1 MKYMNH
7 IKSGLLAMTFA
18 CVGSVFTGC
27 EDDITINAA
36 DSSKLETVDG
46 MYGYVKSAAGAREL
60 TPISIFGDKAGA
72 GHLYFELSKAAAQ
85 DVTVTFKVDA
95 EALEAYNTAHGT
107 SYTMYPAD
115 KLSLANGGT
124 ATIKSGDKKSAP
136 VELTI
141 NAGGSI
147 GSTYAVAIS
156 ATANDGVEVSANNQT
171 YIYLVKPMAAIPS
184 NISKG
189 DVRTMCFVEVNNE
202 NILNCGEYTMKNSG
216 KPFFDIVSIFAA
228 NINIDSNTGRVHIF
242 CNDQVSFLLQ
252 NVDKLVRPLQAKG
265 IKVNLSILGNHDEAG
280 MGSLSVEAAADF
292 AKELKA
298 FMDIYGLDGVDFD
311 DEYTSY
317 KDDPSPG
324 FLPRSRENYARLV
337 YEVRKALGPDKLIG
351 IYEYSSIDSPTGT
364 VEGKTVGEIV
374 DYITHGLYQ
383 QQRPG
388 PAIGREER
396 FTGLQKSQFGPNPWK
411 VNGQDWDAHFDGGW
425 FNFTE
430 EKFRQVKDGGYGLQ
444 MIYNPTFLEY
454 DYAPLFSAIGSVLY
468 NEKVEWT
475 GNCYARTDL
484 APQKGTKMS
493 YESYLGEWTATSSN
507 SLFVYID
514 ETNTPKW
521 WDWSGSQTFDI
532 RVEEKE
538 AGKSY
543 YVYGWGTYPEIT
555 NQYPLVME
563 YNDYTGR
570 ISIPVPQTIHKGNE
584 ADPTTWQMCWGTY
597 GKINVWN
604 FYTPDTDPDYGTP
617 INGALW
623 VNGSVT
629 LNGIGNRWGI
639 DPCRE
644 VDGKLVPPHMD
655 VKSHITE
662 NYTLVKK
669 N

>member
-18 CVGSVFTGC
+18 CIGTVLTGC
-27 EDDITINAA
+27 EEDITIDNA

-124 ATIKSGDKKSAP
+124 TTVKSGDKKSAP

-171 YIYLVKPMAAIPS
+171 YIYLVKPMAAIPDS
-184 NISKG
+184 RKG
-189 DVRTMCFVEVNNE
+189 DVLTHCFVEVNDE
-202 NILNCGEYTMKNSG
+202 SILNCGEYTMKKSG
-216 KPFFDIVSIFAA
+216 KPFFDVVSIFAA
-228 NINIDSNTGRVHIF
+228 NINVDSETGRVHVF
-242 CNDQVSFLLQ
+242 CNDKVSFLLK
-252 NVDKLVRPLQAKG
+252 NADKIIRPLQAKG
-265 IKVNLSILGNHDEAG
+265 IKVNMTLLGNHDEAG
-280 MGSLSVEAAADF
+280 MGNLSPEAAADF

-298 FMDIYGLDGVDFD
+298 YMDIYGLDGVDFD
-311 DEYTSY
+311 DEYSSY
-317 KDDPSPG
+317 SDNPSPG
-324 FLPRSRENYARLV
+324 FLPRSRENFARLI
-337 YEVRKALGPDKLIG
+337 YECRKQMPDKLLG
-351 IYEYSSIDSPTGT
+351 IYEYSSKFIDSPTGT
-364 VEGKTVGEIV
+364 VEGKTVGELV
-374 DYITHGLYQ
+374 DYMTYGYYQ
-383 QQRPG
+383 NQADYLRYG
-388 PAIGREER
+388 KGREKNFE
-396 FTGLQKSQFGPNPWK
+396 GLPKSKYCPTPLKIN
-411 VNGQDWDAHFDGGW
+411 DELSGGW
-425 FNFTE
+425 DYFHPE
-430 EKFRQVKDGGYGLQ
+430 YIQDMKDSGYGVQ
-444 MIYNPTFLEY
+444 MFYNPK
-454 DYAPLFSAIGSVLY
+454 PLKY
-468 NEKVEWT
+468 NYGYFFTAVSSILFGDEVEWS
-475 GNCYARTDL
+475 GNYYARTDT
-484 APQKGTKMS
+484 APIKGTS
-493 YESYLGEWTATSSN
+493 VSGYEALLGDWTVTSSN
-507 SLFVYID
+507 SLYVYID
-514 ETNTPKW
+514 EENNPRW
-521 WDWSGSQTFDI
+521 WDWSGSQNFDI
-532 RVEEKE
+532 RIEEKE

-555 NQYPLVME
+555 NKYPLVLE
-563 YNDYTGR
+563 YNGGNFA
-570 ISIPVPQTIHKGNE
+570 IPVPQTIHK
-584 ADPTTWQMCWGTY
+584 ADAKDPITWEMCWGTY
-597 GKINVWN
+597 GKVNVWN
-604 FYTPDTDPDYGTP
+604 FYTGEDYTMP
-617 INGALW
+617 INGTFN
-623 VNGSVT
+623 VNGNLVMI
-629 LNGIGNRWGI
+629 GVGNRWGI
-639 DPCRE
+639 DPCHE

>member
-7 IKSGLLAMTFA
+7 IKSGLLAMTFV

-124 ATIKSGDKKSAP
+124 TTVKSGDKKSAP

-171 YIYLVKPMAAIPS
+171 YIYLVKPMAAVPDS
-184 NISKG
+184 RKG
-189 DVRTMCFVEVNNE
+189 DVLTHCFVEVNDE
-202 NILNCGEYTMKNSG
+202 SILNCGEYTMKKSG
-216 KPFFDIVSIFAA
+216 KPFFDVVSIFAA
-228 NINIDSNTGRVHIF
+228 NINVDSETGRVHVF
-242 CNDQVSFLLQ
+242 CNDKVSFLLK
-252 NVDKLVRPLQAKG
+252 NADKFIRPLQAKG
-265 IKVNLSILGNHDEAG
+265 IKVNMTLLGNHDEAG
-280 MGSLSVEAAADF
+280 MGNLSAEAAADF

-298 FMDIYGLDGVDFD
+298 YMDIYGLDGVDFD
-311 DEYTSY
+311 DEYTTY
-317 KDDPSPG
+317 PDNPSPG
-324 FLPRSRENYARLV
+324 FLPRSRENFARLI
-337 YEVRKALGPDKLIG
+337 YECRQQLPDKLLG
-351 IYEYSSIDSPTGT
+351 IYEYMYDFIDSPTGT
-364 VEGKTVGEIV
+364 VEGKTVGELV
-374 DYITHGLYQ
+374 DYMTYGYYQ
-383 QQRPG
+383 NQSQHMEG
-388 PAIGREER
+388 KGREKNFE
-396 FTGLQKSQFGPNPWK
+396 GLPKSKYCPTPLKIN
-411 VNGQDWDAHFDGGW
+411 DELSGGW
-425 FNFTE
+425 DYFHPE
-430 EKFRQVKDGGYGLQ
+430 YIQDMKDSGYGVQ
-444 MIYNPTFLEY
+444 MFYNPK
-454 DYAPLFSAIGSVLY
+454 PLKY
-468 NEKVEWT
+468 NYGYFFTAVSSILFDDEVEWS
-475 GNCYARTDL
+475 GNYYARTDT
-484 APQKGTKMS
+484 APIKGTS
-493 YESYLGEWTATSSN
+493 VSGYEALLGDWTVTSSN
-507 SLFVYID
+507 SLYVYID
-514 ETNTPKW
+514 EENNPRW
-521 WDWSGSQTFDI
+521 WDWSGSQNFDI
-532 RVEEKE
+532 RIEEKE

-555 NQYPLVME
+555 SKYPLVLE
-563 YNDYTGR
+563 YNGGNFA
-570 ISIPVPQTIHKGNE
+570 IPVPQTIHK
-584 ADPTTWQMCWGTY
+584 ADAKDPITWEMCWGTY
-597 GKINVWN
+597 GKVNVWN
-604 FYTPDTDPDYGTP
+604 FYTGEDYTMP
-617 INGALW
+617 INGTFN
-623 VNGSVT
+623 VNGNLVMI
-629 LNGIGNRWGI
+629 GIGNRWGI
-639 DPCRE
+639 DPCHE
-644 VDGKLVPPHMD
+644 VDGKLIPPHMD